1 LAFRTTAARESG
13 GIATRLRGTNRV
25 LRRLVMIATKQTSV
39 LVSPTALALSMLHAG
54 GDSHLPITIARS
66 RLDFMR
72 RALSSQPTVAVVGR
86 GWLTEI
92 DLRRLALR
100 RVFSSTPRLLLVLGR
115 EETPTAFEWKYFD
128 AVIVAG
134 KVFMH
139 SAGRL
144 RHLVD
149 NVAAPEA
156 HRPMPRRP
164 ISMVA

>member
-1 LAFRTTAARESG
+1 MAQSG
-13 GIATRLRGTNRV
+13 GTPVAPGGTNPV
-25 LRRLVMIATKQTSV
+25 LRRLVMIASNQTRV

-54 GDSHLPITIARS
+54 GHWNLPISIARS

-72 RALSSQPTVAVVGR
+72 QALSAQPTVAVVGR
-86 GWLTEI
+86 GWLSEI

-115 EETPTAFEWKYFD
+115 DETPTAFEWKYFD

-134 KVFMH
+134 KVFSH

-144 RHLVD
+144 RHLVG

-156 HRPMPRRP
+156 HRPMPPRP
-164 ISMVA
+164 QRLAA